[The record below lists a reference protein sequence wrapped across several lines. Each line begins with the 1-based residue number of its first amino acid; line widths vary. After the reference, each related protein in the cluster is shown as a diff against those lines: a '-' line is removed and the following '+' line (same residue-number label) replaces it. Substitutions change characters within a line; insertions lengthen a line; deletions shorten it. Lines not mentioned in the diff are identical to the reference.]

1 MLQIERTT
9 CRNFILDS
17 SSSMDLCGTGKSISA
32 AGAVNAGTMKTPQR
46 QRGTK
51 RNLPDDV
58 SNTTAETI
66 SPPTSG
72 EKTVAASDLTQSVIQ
87 VGPTPVAKRVGSL
100 QNRICATIRLFVTN
114 FKETTKGNE
123 KARFWDCD
131 PIPITIKSNVA
142 HNKMTCWITDADGVN
157 AGVEH
162 RNQQLFLTTFSSVLK
177 QSVALTDILGQTLKW
192 PGWCRTARGVAVEAV
207 DGSLRRLDAVSF
219 VPRRRLQLENETKA
233 GLMARKYIMHSFC
246 SSIPPTLVN

>member
-1 MLQIERTT
+1 
-9 CRNFILDS
+9 
-17 SSSMDLCGTGKSISA
+17 MDLRGTGKSASA
-32 AGAVNAGTMKTPQR
+32 AQAVNAGTWTTPQR
-46 QRGTK
+46 KRGAK
-51 RNLPDDV
+51 RNLRDD
-58 SNTTAETI
+58 ETI

-72 EKTVAASDLTQSVIQ
+72 QKSVAASDVTPSVVHI
-87 VGPTPVAKRVGSL
+87 GPMPVAERKGSL
-100 QNRICATIRLFVTN
+100 ENRICATIRLFVTN
-114 FKETTKGNE
+114 FKETTKGNK

-207 DGSLRRLDAVSF
+207 DGSLRRLDAVSY
-219 VPRRRLQLENETKA
+219 VPRRRLQLEA

-246 SSIPPTLVN
+246 SSLPPTLVN